1 MVHYSGLGH
10 SGLAHSGLGYSGRTA
25 IGEIL
30 ELTDDIKEMIL
41 ARKPTSEIKKVAMEQ
56 GMIPIRKN
64 GLNRVKAGA
73 TSIEELNR
81 VTVKEWV

>member
-1 MVHYSGLGH
+1 M
-10 SGLAHSGLGYSGRTA
+10 LAASATARTA
-25 IGEIL
+25 IGEVL
-30 ELTDDIKEMIL
+30 ELTDEIKEMIL
-41 ARKPTSEIKKVAMEQ
+41 ARKPTSEIRKVAVEQ

-64 GLNRVKAGA
+64 GLAKVAAGL

>member
-1 MVHYSGLGH
+1 M
-10 SGLAHSGLGYSGRTA
+10 
-25 IGEIL
+25 
-30 ELTDDIKEMIL
+30 TDETKEMIL
-41 ARKPTSEIKKVAMEQ
+41 DRKPTSEIKKVAMEQ

-64 GLNRVKAGA
+64 GLNCVKAGV